1 MLQTKDCSY
10 DVGERASAGRAAA
23 KIKASDER
31 TASQASGVTAE
42 GSVDTGK
49 RGASLAVTKESAERA
64 AKLAMTD
71 DLVRSTIVSN
81 SIMALSQMSQS
92 KRDRID
98 RMMKQQERHAIDSPL
113 YITIQD
119 KIDQL
124 DEEIAL
130 TEDKLCSLATN
141 SKRKRE
147 AIADLGFIA
156 ISQN

>member
-1 MLQTKDCSY
+1 MP
-10 DVGERASAGRAAA
+10 
-23 KIKASDER
+23 
-31 TASQASGVTAE
+31 
-42 GSVDTGK
+42 
-49 RGASLAVTKESAERA
+49 
-64 AKLAMTD
+64 
-71 DLVRSTIVSN
+71 STP
-81 SIMALSQMSQS
+81 
-92 KRDRID
+92 
-98 RMMKQQERHAIDSPL
+98 HL
-113 YITIQD
+113 YIAIQD